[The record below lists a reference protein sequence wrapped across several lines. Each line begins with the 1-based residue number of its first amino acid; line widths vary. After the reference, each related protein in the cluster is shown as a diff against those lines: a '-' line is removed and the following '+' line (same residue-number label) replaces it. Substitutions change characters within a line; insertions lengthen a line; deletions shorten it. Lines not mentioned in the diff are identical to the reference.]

1 MIIVNYPVNQLG
13 NALRSVLSTKI
24 LADAASAKFVVDFTK
39 GRCSLIT
46 ERMLR
51 ALLPNYVSATTSV
64 IRELPE
70 QQCMRWIKLF
80 GTNSDPVLEAI
91 FNPVNSFPKEGFGL
105 SHIYS
110 AKPDCMT
117 VEYYLRAK
125 HAEYGRMSFP
135 EILKDAVRQFRHS
148 WDIADVIGMHIRYSD
163 NLADSVKATLN
174 TNVSVFENKLRTI
187 IATHERVLLCTDNKK
202 IRDYLV
208 SIYPKSIILP
218 NSINTD
224 FQALYEMML
233 LAETKCVLGSYAS
246 TFSYEACL
254 FKGTDLEVFENGV
267 WKRYEFSFLRE
278 LSTDQSITLRPV
290 TFSPQA
296 RSFCVRSDRRL
307 ATQQPKSDS
316 QQRK

>member
-1 MIIVNYPVNQLG
+1 MIIISYPVNQLG

-24 LADAASAKFVVDFTK
+24 LADAASAKFVVDFSNE
-39 GRCSLIT
+39 RCSSVT
-46 ERMLR
+46 ERALR
-51 ALLPNYVSATTSV
+51 ALLPDYVSATTSL

-135 EILKDAVRQFRHS
+135 EILKDAVRQFCHA
-148 WDIADVIGMHIRYSD
+148 WDIADVVGMHIRHSD
-163 NLADSVKATLN
+163 NLLDSVKVNLN
-174 TNVSVFENKLRTI
+174 TQFSTFEDKLRTI
-187 IATHERVLLCTDNKK
+187 IAAHARVLLCTDNKD

-208 SIYPKSIILP
+208 SGYPKRIIIP
-218 NSINTD
+218 NAID
-224 FQALYEMML
+224 RGAQALYEMML
-233 LAETKCVLGSYAS
+233 LAESKCVVGSYGS

-254 FKGTDLEVFENGV
+254 FKGTDLEVFEKGT
-267 WKRYEFSFLRE
+267 WKRYEFSFLRD
-278 LSTDQSITLRPV
+278 SATLKSV
-290 TFSPQA
+290 TFDPQA
-296 RSFCVRSDRRL
+296 RSFRIKSDRAHL
-307 ATQQPKSDS
+307 
-316 QQRK
+316 

>member
-91 FNPVNSFPKEGFGL
+91 FNPVNSFPKEGFSL

-110 AKPDCMT
+110 AKPD
-117 VEYYLRAK
+117 
-125 HAEYGRMSFP
+125 
-135 EILKDAVRQFRHS
+135 
-148 WDIADVIGMHIRYSD
+148 
-163 NLADSVKATLN
+163 
-174 TNVSVFENKLRTI
+174 
-187 IATHERVLLCTDNKK
+187 
-202 IRDYLV
+202 
-208 SIYPKSIILP
+208 
-218 NSINTD
+218 
-224 FQALYEMML
+224 
-233 LAETKCVLGSYAS
+233 
-246 TFSYEACL
+246 
-254 FKGTDLEVFENGV
+254 
-267 WKRYEFSFLRE
+267 
-278 LSTDQSITLRPV
+278 
-290 TFSPQA
+290 
-296 RSFCVRSDRRL
+296 
-307 ATQQPKSDS
+307 
-316 QQRK
+316 